1 MKRLLLFVT
10 AILPFFHAKA
20 QNADQQAAQKAW
32 TEYMTPGEIH
42 RMLAKDDGEWTYDLT
57 YWMTPGATPTSS
69 TGTTENKM
77 VLGGRY
83 QESVHKGNME
93 GMPFE
98 GHSLL
103 GYDNAKKIFQNTWAD
118 NMGTGIMLMEGK
130 WDDATKTITL
140 TGKSYDPMLGKDVEM
155 RQVYKIV
162 DDDHHTLEMYTPV
175 AGKEFKN
182 MEIRYTRKKM

>member
-1 MKRLLLFVT
+1 
-10 AILPFFHAKA
+10 
-20 QNADQQAAQKAW
+20 
-32 TEYMTPGEIH
+32 
-42 RMLAKDDGEWTYDLT
+42 
-57 YWMTPGATPTSS
+57 MTPGATPTSS

-83 QESVHKGNME
+83 QESIHKGNME

-103 GYDNAKKIFQNTWAD
+103 GYDNAKKIFQNTWVD

-130 WDDATKTITL
+130 WDEATKSITL
-140 TGKSYDPMLGKDVEM
+140 TGKSYDPMSGKDMEM

-162 DDDHHTLEMYTPV
+162 DDDHHTLEMYTPA